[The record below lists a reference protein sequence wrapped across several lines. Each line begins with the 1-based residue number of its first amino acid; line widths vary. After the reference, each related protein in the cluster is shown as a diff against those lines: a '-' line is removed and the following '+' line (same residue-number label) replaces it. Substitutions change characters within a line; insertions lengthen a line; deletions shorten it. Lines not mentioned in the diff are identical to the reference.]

1 MAVRAGQYREQIQLV
16 FPPESVSTVSDG
28 VGGWITNGEGGRK
41 VLVWAK
47 IQQLKGS
54 QLLALG
60 KEISS
65 EVFRI
70 YTRFSPGLLMADR
83 LIWGSKDMKI
93 TSMTTDEKRTEITIY
108 CINGN

>member
-1 MAVRAGQYREQIQLV
+1 MAVRAGQFREQIQLV
-16 FPPESVSTVSDG
+16 FPSEAVSDG
-28 VGGWITNGEGGRK
+28 VGGWITSGEGRK
-41 VLVWAK
+41 VLVWAR

-70 YTRFSPGLLMADR
+70 YTRFSPTLLTADR
-83 LIWGSKDMKI
+83 LIWGNKDMKI
-93 TSMTTDEKRTEITIY
+93 TSMTTDERRTEITIY
-108 CINGN
+108 ATNGN